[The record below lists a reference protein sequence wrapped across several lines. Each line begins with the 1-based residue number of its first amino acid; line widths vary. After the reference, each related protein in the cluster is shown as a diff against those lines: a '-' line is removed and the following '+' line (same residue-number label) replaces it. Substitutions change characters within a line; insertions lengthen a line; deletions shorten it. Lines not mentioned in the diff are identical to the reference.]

1 MAVKKKNVK
10 FRVQK
15 DSGAGASVAAE
26 ANSFFSF
33 LKPLIPRIPTP
44 GKGKGK
50 PPVVL
55 QGEPLAHLVYA
66 EELKVKDEGFRR
78 FWEQHRLQGQPES
91 VLASPRPRGY
101 RTTSK
106 RKALLYGPTLYLF
119 MADKDAR
126 GRRRKRAFTPS
137 PLEPPEHERI
147 YRFLQQKLSEP
158 TYRLVASHLNYL
170 IIRGGYDEQVMIF
183 NVNLM
188 NGPLVRK
195 LKMLAAHLQKLAEP
209 VSAAFIYF
217 DPSRSDY
224 YLESRRPA
232 DALHFKK
239 LFGPD
244 LLSVNHEDCRFR
256 FHPTSFSQIN
266 ESMVPQMLAL
276 AREMLAPGADEYLLD
291 LYCGYGLFS
300 HFLAPDFKQVLGID
314 AEGPSIRSAAA
325 NSRFNSRRGGRTKFL
340 GKRIDGKFLEEL
352 LEASA
357 PPESVLLDPPR
368 QGPQAGVI
376 ATLCQ
381 NRPRNI
387 LHVFCGVDQ
396 IPASLKEWRA
406 GGYQVRRVVPLDM
419 FPGTANLEVMI
430 LLSSKNKKR

>member
-1 MAVKKKNVK
+1 MPVKRKNTK
-10 FRVQK
+10 LREQQ
-15 DSGAGASVAAE
+15 GGPTAAAGG
-26 ANSFFSF
+26 ANSFFSL
-33 LKPLIPRIPTP
+33 LKPLVPPMPLP

-50 PPVVL
+50 RVMPLP
-55 QGEPLAHLVYA
+55 GEPLAHLAYA
-66 EELKVKDEGFRR
+66 EELQIKDEGLKR
-78 FWEQHRLQGQPES
+78 FWKQHRLQGTPEP
-91 VLASPRPRGY
+91 VIASPRPRGY

-119 MADKDAR
+119 MVDKEAR
-126 GRRRKRAFTPS
+126 GRKRKRAFSPS

-158 TYRLVASHLNYL
+158 AYRLVASHLNYL
-170 IIRGGYDEQVMIF
+170 IIRGGYQQQAVIF

-195 LKMLAAHLQKLAEP
+195 LKMLAGHLQKCAEP

-244 LLSVNHEDCRFR
+244 LLTVNHGDCRFR
-256 FHPTSFSQIN
+256 FHPTSFSQVN
-266 ESMVPQMLAL
+266 ESMVPKMLGL
-276 AREMLAPGADEYLLD
+276 ASEMLAPAADEYLLD

-300 HFLAPDFKQVLGID
+300 HFLAPHYKQVLGVD
-314 AEGPSIRSAAA
+314 AEGPSIRAAGA
-325 NSRFNSRRGGRTKFL
+325 NIRLNSRRGGRTKFL
-340 GKRIDGKFLEEL
+340 AKRIESKFLEDL
-352 LEASA
+352 MSTYA

-368 QGPQAGVI
+368 QGPHAGVI
-376 ATLCQ
+376 AALCRM
-381 NRPRNI
+381 RPRNV

-406 GGYQVRRVVPLDM
+406 GGYQVCRVAALDM
-419 FPGTANLEVMI
+419 FPGSVNLEVLV
-430 LLSSKNKKR
+430 LLTPMNK